1 MKRIFKLLFR
11 KIFPVQYARFIGVTI
26 GKNCRLLNVSFSTEP
41 YLIKIGNHVSAT
53 SVRFET
59 HDGGVWCVREKYPEI
74 DIIKPIII
82 GDNVY
87 IGYEA
92 VILPGV
98 TIGNNVVIGA
108 RSVVTKD
115 VPSNCVAVGSPD
127 RVIKSLNDYEKK
139 SLKSGLPTKL
149 MTPKIKGII
158 CQKNLF

>member
-1 MKRIFKLLFR
+1 M
-11 KIFPVQYARFIGVTI
+11 
-26 GKNCRLLNVSFSTEP
+26 
-41 YLIKIGNHVSAT
+41 
-53 SVRFET
+53 
-59 HDGGVWCVREKYPEI
+59 WCVREKYPEI

-115 VPSNCVAVGSPD
+115 VPSNCVAVGSPA
-127 RVIKSLNDYEKK
+127 RVIKSLNDYEK
-139 SLKSGLPTKL
+139 
-149 MTPKIKGII
+149 
-158 CQKNLF
+158 NH